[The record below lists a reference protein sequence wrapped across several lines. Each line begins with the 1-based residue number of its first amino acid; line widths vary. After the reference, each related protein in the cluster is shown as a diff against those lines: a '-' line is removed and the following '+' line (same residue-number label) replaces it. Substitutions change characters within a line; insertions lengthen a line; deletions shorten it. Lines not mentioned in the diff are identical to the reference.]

1 MLSDEE
7 LVRRFISGE
16 EKAFEELFLR
26 YYPALKRF
34 VGRMM
39 PQQAEDIVQEVFLRV
54 YRDIRKFSPDKG
66 SFKTWIFSIAA
77 NLTVDEYRRR
87 RRWLRIFRP
96 LGKEALNLPDGS
108 RSPDEALLEKER
120 RSEIEKALQM
130 VPIEQR
136 QVLILK
142 HLEGFKF
149 REIAQILGISEGTAK
164 SRMARG
170 LKRLKEVLDE
180 KAFER

>member
-34 VGRMM
+34 VSRTMS
-39 PQQAEDIVQEVFLRV
+39 QQAEDIVQEAFLRV
-54 YRDIRKFSPDKG
+54 YRDIRRFSPDRG

-77 NLTVDEYRRR
+77 NLTVDEYRKKQ
-87 RRWLRIFRP
+87 RWLRIFRP
-96 LGKEALNLPDGS
+96 LGKEALNLPDRS
-108 RSPDEALLEKER
+108 RSPDETLLEKER

-130 VPIEQR
+130 LPIEQR

-149 REIAQILGISEGTAK
+149 KEIAQILGIPEGTVK

-170 LKRLKEVLDE
+170 LKRLKEVLNE
-180 KAFER
+180 KTLKG

>member
-1 MLSDEE
+1 MS
-7 LVRRFISGE
+7 
-16 EKAFEELFLR
+16 
-26 YYPALKRF
+26 
-34 VGRMM
+34 
-39 PQQAEDIVQEVFLRV
+39 QQAEDIVQEAFLRV
-54 YRDIRKFSPDKG
+54 YRDIRRFSPDRG

-77 NLTVDEYRRR
+77 NLTVDEYRKK

-108 RSPDEALLEKER
+108 RSPDETLLEEER
-120 RSEIEKALQM
+120 RSEIEKVLQM
-130 VPIEQR
+130 LPIEQR

-149 REIAQILGISEGTAK
+149 KEIAQILGIPKGTVK

-180 KAFER
+180 KTLKG